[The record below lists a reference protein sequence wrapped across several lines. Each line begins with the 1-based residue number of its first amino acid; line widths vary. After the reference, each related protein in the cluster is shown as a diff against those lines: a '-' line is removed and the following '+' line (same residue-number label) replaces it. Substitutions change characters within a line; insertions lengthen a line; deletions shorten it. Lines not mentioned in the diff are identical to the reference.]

1 VLLVRGTEL
10 VEAGPAEVDELL
22 SGYSRLHVDVGSGDG
37 RVPYSLARADP
48 SSFYVGLDPAV
59 QNLRETS
66 RRATRK
72 PSRGGVPNVAYVMAS
87 AEDPPPELAGRFH
100 EVSVILPWG
109 KLMVGLIAAAP
120 DILDGLV
127 RLARTGAR
135 LHVILNGEVWGD
147 PVPIEA
153 RDLPEP
159 TVEYVR
165 EILTPAY
172 ARHDIALDEP
182 RNMTPDAI
190 RCVPSTWARRLS
202 HGRERPAFV
211 EFEGTVAGR

>member
-1 VLLVRGTEL
+1 MLLVRGTEL

-22 SGYSRLHVDVGSGDG
+22 GGYSRLHVDVGTGDG
-37 RVPYSLARADP
+37 RVPYALARSDP
-48 SSFYVGLDPAV
+48 ESFYVGLDPAA

-72 PSRGGVPNVAYVMAS
+72 PSRGGVSNVAYVAS
-87 AEDPPPELAGRFH
+87 TAEDPPSELAGRFH
-100 EVSVILPWG
+100 EVSTILPWG

-120 DILDGLV
+120 DVLDGLV
-127 RLARTGAR
+127 RLARPGAR

-159 TVEYVR
+159 TVDYVR
-165 EILTPAY
+165 EVLTPAY
-172 ARHDIALDEP
+172 AGHGIALGEP
-182 RNMTPDAI
+182 RNMTPEAI
-190 RCVPSTWARRLS
+190 RRVPSTWARRLS

-211 EFEGTVAGR
+211 EFEGTFAGR

>member
-1 VLLVRGTEL
+1 VLLIRGTDL

-22 SGYSRLHVDVGSGDG
+22 GGYSRLHVDVGTGDG

-48 SSFYVGLDPAV
+48 DSFYVGLDPAA

-72 PSRGGVPNVAYVMAS
+72 PSRGGVPNVAYVAAS
-87 AEDPPPELAGRFH
+87 AEDPPPELERRFH

-109 KLMVGLIAAAP
+109 RLMVGLIAAAP

-127 RLARTGAR
+127 RLARPGAR
-135 LHVILNGEVWGD
+135 LHAILNGEVWGD

-159 TVEYVR
+159 TADYVR
-165 EILTPAY
+165 EVLTPAY
-172 ARHDIALDEP
+172 ARHGIALDEP
-182 RNMTPDAI
+182 RNMTPAAI
-190 RCVPSTWARRLS
+190 RRVPSTWARRLS

-211 EFEGTVAGR
+211 EFEGTMASS